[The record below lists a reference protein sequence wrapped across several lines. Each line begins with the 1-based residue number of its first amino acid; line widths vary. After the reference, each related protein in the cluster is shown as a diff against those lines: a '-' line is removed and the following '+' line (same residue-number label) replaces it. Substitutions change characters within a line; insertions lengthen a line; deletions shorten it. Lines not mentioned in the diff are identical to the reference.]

1 MIHFKGVLQYNEPLA
16 PYTAW
21 HIGGPAEVYYRP
33 SDPADLAIFLASRPT
48 DEPITFLG
56 LGSNVLISDKG
67 LPGTVIHLLGSATHR
82 LQGGAPI
89 QWVDIDP
96 LEQSKALRI
105 EAGVPCAQVAKFCAQ
120 QGLIHAEFF
129 AGIPGTIG
137 GALAMNAGAWGDET
151 WQHVLQVEVINRHGQ
166 CYSRPAKDYR
176 IHYRQVIAP
185 HDEWFVA
192 GYFHFGGGGDPTL
205 IAQKIKELLRTRNQT
220 QPIGVFSGG
229 SVFKNPS
236 SDYAGRL
243 IEASHLKGARQ
254 GDAVIST
261 KHANFIINEGK
272 ATATD
277 VYDLISH
284 IQATVLRDHQVF
296 LEPEVRFLGF

>member
-1 MIHFKGVLQYNEPLA
+1 MSRFKGVLQYNEPLA

-21 HIGGPAEVYYRP
+21 RIGGPAEVYYRP
-33 SDPADLAIFLASRPT
+33 SDHADLAVFLASRPI
-48 DEPITFLG
+48 DEPINFLG
-56 LGSNVLISDKG
+56 LGSNVLISDQG

-89 QWVDIDP
+89 QWLEIDHA
-96 LEQSKALRI
+96 EHSKALRI

-120 QGLIHAEFF
+120 QGLQQAEFF

-137 GALAMNAGAWGDET
+137 GALAMNAGAWGCET
-151 WQHVLQVEVINRHGQ
+151 WQQVLQVEVINRHGQ

-176 IHYRQVIAP
+176 IGYRQVIAP
-185 HDEWFVA
+185 QDEWFVA
-192 GYFHFGGGGDPTL
+192 GYFHFEGGGDPVL

-236 SDYAGRL
+236 NDYAGRL

-272 ATATD
+272 ATAAD
-277 VYDLISH
+277 VYELITH
-284 IQATVLRDHQVF
+284 MQATVLRDHQVS

>member
-1 MIHFKGVLQYNEPLA
+1 MSHLKGVLQYNEPLA

-21 HIGGPAEVYYRP
+21 RIGGPAEVYYRP
-33 SDPADLAIFLASRPT
+33 SDQADLAVFLASLPI

-82 LQGGAPI
+82 LQGRAPI
-89 QWVDIDP
+89 RWVDI
-96 LEQSKALRI
+96 EHAEHSKALRI

-129 AGIPGTIG
+129 AGIPGTVG
-137 GALAMNAGAWGDET
+137 GALAMNAGAWGGET
-151 WQHVLQVEVINRHGQ
+151 WQQVLQVEVMNRHGQ
-166 CYSRPAKDYR
+166 CYSRPPKDYH
-176 IHYRQVIAP
+176 IAYRQVIAP
-185 HDEWFVA
+185 QDEWFVA
-192 GYFHFGGGGDPTL
+192 GYFHFEGEGDPAL
-205 IAQKIKELLRTRNQT
+205 IAQKIKDLLRTRTQT

-236 SDYAGRL
+236 NDYAGRL

-261 KHANFIINEGK
+261 KHANFIINEGN

-277 VYDLISH
+277 IYDLITH
-284 IQATVLRDHQVF
+284 IQATVLRDHQVS